1 MVKIGKRL
9 GEPFERAAPPLA
21 TAEKR
26 VQAIKG
32 SAEKFFGDLLSEPS
46 DATVYADE
54 LVDRHFNRRMP
65 QLRALLLW
73 LGSACNSALAELKDA
88 PSHHEG
94 ARWAQWIRDL
104 TTILDGADLPTAA
117 SKGRGKSK
125 SDLPSSFVLLVLKLQ
140 DCVPKEARRHETV
153 DAVATAIV
161 RARGSKP
168 KRPSAKK

>member
-1 MVKIGKRL
+1 MERLARVIRADARGIRAVQVPIKFSISDERWAKIEKAYGNELDAEIKREIL
-9 GEPFERAAPPLA
+9 RVTTSFVWFEPFERAAPPLA

-88 PSHHEG
+88 P
-94 ARWAQWIRDL
+94 A
-104 TTILDGADLPTAA
+104 TTRA
-117 SKGRGKSK
+117 
-125 SDLPSSFVLLVLKLQ
+125 LVGLNGS
-140 DCVPKEARRHETV
+140 
-153 DAVATAIV
+153 AT
-161 RARGSKP
+161 
-168 KRPSAKK
+168 